1 METWMAE
8 TASAKAITELL
19 QTTRDDN
26 DFVCTREMWQ
36 AAVRV
41 RNDLLVPLAQKLSA
55 ERGHRIWT
63 TCIEGVQEITLCFQ
77 GIQATS
83 RHQALALLKDAE
95 VCATD
100 GEWER
105 ATCTIHRRRGARP
118 PLAAVTVK
126 VQPNASLYRLLI
138 DQQRVKQDKVEVW
151 VCRDEEQL
159 GVIMILY
166 ALGRCGKQPSGL
178 EMTFW
183 FRSRKNWEQ
192 KERTPHMDNLY

>member
-1 METWMAE
+1 MAE

-19 QTTRDDN
+19 RTTRDDN

-41 RNDLLVPLAQKLSA
+41 RDDLLVPLAQKLSA
-55 ERGHRIWT
+55 ERGQRIWK

-100 GEWER
+100 
-105 ATCTIHRRRGARP
+105 
-118 PLAAVTVK
+118 
-126 VQPNASLYRLLI
+126 
-138 DQQRVKQDKVEVW
+138 
-151 VCRDEEQL
+151 
-159 GVIMILY
+159 
-166 ALGRCGKQPSGL
+166 
-178 EMTFW
+178 
-183 FRSRKNWEQ
+183 
-192 KERTPHMDNLY
+192 